1 MNKKKLDNKNID
13 SASSKVVHDVNDV
26 IPSMKPLGKYLGMD
40 TFSWHNPD
48 LDVLEKTVSSFP
60 FNILWLGN
68 ENEITGFLHKN
79 YAVES
84 KINSCIVYG
93 LSSDNCSNKIISIQ
107 SIREAINHLNKL
119 TFKPGILLF
128 TASDSDSEFSMRFFE
143 EYISN
148 SHLNQ

>member
-1 MNKKKLDNKNID
+1 MNKKKLHIK
-13 SASSKVVHDVNDV
+13 SKGSNSGKAAHTLQGA
-26 IPSMKPLGKYLGMD
+26 IPLMKPLGKYLGMD

-68 ENEITGFLHKN
+68 ENEIKGFLDKN
-79 YAVES
+79 YVVET
-84 KINSCIVYG
+84 KINRCIVYG
-93 LSSDNCSNKIISIQ
+93 LCIDNCSNKIISVP

-143 EYISN
+143 KYISET
-148 SHLNQ
+148 HLNQ